1 MRTVKDIVAAAIYD
15 FAAALTVRDQSIT
28 AGKTHNAA
36 PMADAVKD
44 FLNKRGVEPSHDV
57 PVKGWEQDVKFLA
70 LADGLPQPAPADVR
84 AHIARAINH
93 HGFDSFLGVPDFILA
108 DVALAAMR
116 SAAQAHRAARIF
128 ESLDKKESG
137 KESGQYDV
145 KFAVALQSDAKSAWP
160 FPTSADQGDHP

>member
-28 AGKTHNAA
+28 AGKTHDAA

-57 PVKGWEQDVKFLA
+57 PIKGWEKDVQFIA
-70 LADGLPQPAPADVR
+70 LADDFPQQAPADVR
-84 AHIARAINH
+84 EHITRAINCH
-93 HGFDSFLGVPDFILA
+93 SFDALLGVPDFILA

-116 SAAQAHRAARIF
+116 AAAQAHRAARSW
-128 ESLDKKESG
+128 ESPN
-137 KESGQYDV
+137 KESGQHDV
-145 KFAVALQSDAKSAWP
+145 KFAVALQSDAKPAWP
-160 FPTSADQGDHP
+160 FPTSGDLGDHP